1 MGMGILKVKVVGG
14 GKKKIRSEVENWIF
28 DKPNDTGC
36 LE

>member
-1 MGMGILKVKVVGG
+1 MGRGVLKGKVVDGG
-14 GKKKIRSEVENWIF
+14 KKIRSEVENWIF